1 MRHCRA
7 RQNKEEE
14 EEERDRVSRMSDA
27 KMQENRGCQDFCSRG
42 REGSRARAGANARVK
57 HHACM
62 CMFVSIRRERKRARE
77 RKSTIPSTLPL
88 ASVSSPCMQRE
99 PIRRAKRIRA
109 CIHAC
114 T

>member
-62 CMFVSIRRERKRARE
+62 CMSVSIRRERENTRTRE
-77 RKSTIPSTLPL
+77 REHDAEYLVFGN
-88 ASVSSPCMQRE
+88 SVGTERRQQRGNSLG
-99 PIRRAKRIRA
+99 
-109 CIHAC
+109 
-114 T
+114 